1 MPLGEQ
7 TSKFNNQIS
16 DGVNRL
22 GTLHIGTIMNI
33 NQKFVVEN
41 IVIMEDILIQ
51 CFLGESC

>member
-7 TSKFNNQIS
+7 TSKLNNQIS

-41 IVIMEDILIQ
+41 IVIAEDILIQ
-51 CFLGESC
+51 CFLGES